1 VRPVDRSAP
10 PDDVERPLRVVPI
23 GDRPQRRT
31 DPARDWVLPLPVEP
45 RAGAHA
51 RPADAPEAEEQFD
64 VSVLVTV
71 TERPGSLL
79 ELYREFSEPLLS
91 AGHRC
96 EFLFLVHPRFRDLV
110 VPLQAAAHEDAPVRS
125 IVVGRDVGETM
136 LLRMGLA
143 QSRGRVLLTLPAYRQ
158 VQPAGVAELVA
169 QVEAGADVAVG
180 QRSPR
185 QDPLFNRAQSALFH
199 RLVRRVAG
207 QRRHDLGCSA
217 RAIRRDVLASLPL
230 YGDFARFL
238 PVLAVH
244 RGYRLVEV
252 PLAQDARDRN
262 TRVYSPGIYLRRVID
277 VLGLFFLLRF
287 TDKPL
292 RFFGLIGSALAGT
305 GGLLLLYL
313 LVTRLQQQGIASRP
327 LLLLAVL
334 LVTLGVQAI
343 ALGLIGEIVVH
354 LGSTG
359 ARRYRLRASPPSS
372 SA

>member
-1 VRPVDRSAP
+1 MTPMDRSASSE
-10 PDDVERPLRVVPI
+10 DVERTRNVVPF
-23 GDRPQRRT
+23 GDRVSRRI
-31 DPARDWVLPLPVEP
+31 DGPREWVLPLPVEP
-45 RAGAHA
+45 RTDGDA
-51 RPADAPEAEEQFD
+51 RPTEGAEVEEPLD
-64 VSVLVTV
+64 LSVLVTV

-79 ELYREFSEPLLS
+79 DLYREFSDPLL
-91 AGHRC
+91 AGGHRV
-96 EFLFLVHPRFRDLV
+96 EFLFLVHPGFRDLV
-110 VPLQAAAHEDAPVRS
+110 VPLQAASRQDAPVHT
-125 IVVGRDVGETM
+125 IVVGRDVGETA

-143 QSRGRVLLTLPAYRQ
+143 RSRGRMVLTLPAYRQ
-158 VQPAGVAELVA
+158 VEAAGIGELVA

-185 QDPLFNRAQSALFH
+185 QDSLFNRAQSAVFH
-199 RLVRRVAG
+199 RLVQRVTR
-207 QRRHDLGCSA
+207 QRLHDLGCSA
-217 RAIRRDVLASLPL
+217 RVIRRDVLAALPL

-238 PVLAVH
+238 PVLAAH
-244 RGYRLVEV
+244 RGYRIVEV
-252 PLAQDARDRN
+252 PLAQDARDRT
-262 TRVYSPGIYLRRVID
+262 TRVYSPGIYLRRAID

-292 RFFGLIGSALAGT
+292 RFFGLMGSALAGT

-313 LVTRLQQQGIASRP
+313 LFTRLQHQGIGSRP

-359 ARRYRLRASPPSS
+359 SRRYRLRAAPPASTR
-372 SA
+372 